1 MIITRQTFKKA
12 ERLCSRKIIT
22 GLFGSGNVIYTP
34 YFRVLWTKTGPKSHY
49 PVQVAFMVPKKG
61 FRHAIT
67 RNLLKRRMREAYRKN
82 KYILYDFLNSEN
94 ISIALIVIFR
104 KDKAADYTAMEQAV
118 KEMLERVKAEMR
130 SGGTKC

>member
-34 YFRVLWTKTGPKSHY
+34 YFRVLWTKTDQKSPY
-49 PVQVAFMVPKKG
+49 PVQVAIMVPKKV

-82 KYILYDFLNSEN
+82 KNILYDFLNSEN

-104 KDKAADYTAMEQAV
+104 KDKTADYTAMEQAV
-118 KEMLERVKAEMR
+118 KEMLERIKAEIR
-130 SGGTKC
+130 PGDTKC

>member
-22 GLFGSGNVIYTP
+22 GLFGAGNVIYTP
-34 YFRVLWTKTGPKSHY
+34 YFRVLWIKTDHKSPY
-49 PVQVAFMVPKKG
+49 PIQVAFMVPKKG
-61 FRHAIT
+61 FRHAVT
-67 RNLLKRRMREAYRKN
+67 RNLLKRRMREAYRKH

-104 KDKAADYTAMEQAV
+104 KDKTADYSAMEPAV
-118 KEMLERVKAEMR
+118 KEMLERVKAEIG
-130 SGGTKC
+130 SGDTKC

>member
-12 ERLCSRKIIT
+12 ERLCSRKTIT
-22 GLFGSGNVIYTP
+22 GLFASGNIIYTP
-34 YFRVLWTKTGPKSHY
+34 YFRVLWTKTYLKSHF

-82 KYILYDFLNSEN
+82 KNILYNFLNSEN

-104 KDKAADYTAMEQAV
+104 KNKAADYTSMEAAV
-118 KEMLERVKAEMR
+118 KEMLERVKTEIL

>member
-22 GLFGSGNVIYTP
+22 GLFGSGNVFYTP
-34 YFRVLWTKTGPKSHY
+34 YFRVLWTKTDQKSHF
-49 PVQVAFMVPKKG
+49 PVQVAFMVPKKV
-61 FRHAIT
+61 FRRAIT

-82 KYILYDFLNSEN
+82 KNILYDFLNSEN

-104 KDKAADYTAMEQAV
+104 KNTAADYQSMEPAV
-118 KEMLERVKAEMR
+118 KEMLERVKTEIL
-130 SGGTKC
+130 SDSIKC

>member
-1 MIITRQTFKKA
+1 MIITRLTFKKA

-34 YFRVLWTKTGPKSHY
+34 YFRVLWTKTCLQTHY
-49 PVQVAFMVPKKG
+49 PVQIAFTVPKKG
-61 FRHAIT
+61 FRHAVT

-82 KYILYDFLNSEN
+82 KYLLYEFLDSQN

-104 KDKAADYTAMEQAV
+104 KDKTADFNTIESAV
-118 KEMLERVKAEMR
+118 KDMLERLKTNLKIYEKN
-130 SGGTKC
+130 T

>member
-22 GLFGSGNVIYTP
+22 GLFGAGNVIYTP
-34 YFRVLWTKTGPKSHY
+34 YFRVLWIKTDNKSPY
-49 PVQVAFMVPKKG
+49 PVRVAFMVPKKV
-61 FRHAIT
+61 FRRAIT

-82 KYILYDFLNSEN
+82 KNILYDFLNSEN

-104 KDKAADYTAMEQAV
+104 KNTAADYQSMEPAV
-118 KEMLERVKAEMR
+118 KEMLERVKTEIL
-130 SGGTKC
+130 SDSIKC